1 MKSLVSAA
9 AALLLAMTLT
19 AAGPLCP
26 ATSHPMGK
34 SGCCSHHGGVCG
46 CNKGNGM
53 QQCCDGATSPS
64 CRCGQ

>member
-1 MKSLVSAA
+1 MRILFQVAA
-9 AALLLAMTLT
+9 AIALAVTLT

-26 ATSHPMGK
+26 ATGQPMGK

-46 CNKGNGM
+46 CKGAM

-64 CRCGQ
+64 CRCGE